1 MLPEPKSSMRQE
13 EGAAGGL
20 TAGASRAPARKARE
34 PVAREKGRTFG
45 DVIRER
51 RRQLDLTQEEV
62 ARQIKTSIPYVG
74 HLEANK
80 RRASESIVV
89 RLADVL
95 GLDGRELFFL
105 ANPGARALLEENH
118 RNGHSSWEEF
128 RHDERLLRAF
138 GVTALELE
146 MLSHVALMGEVRSVR
161 DFVYILNTVRQAL
174 SR

>member
-1 MLPEPKSSMRQE
+1 MLPEPKSSTRHEQ
-13 EGAAGGL
+13 GAAGGF
-20 TAGASRAPARKARE
+20 AQSAFRAPARKAG
-34 PVAREKGRTFG
+34 EKSRTFG

-80 RRASESIVV
+80 RHASESIVA

-105 ANPGARALLEENH
+105 ANPGAKALLDENH

-128 RHDERLLRAF
+128 RRDERLLRAF
-138 GVTALELE
+138 GVTPLELE
-146 MLSHVALMGEVRSVR
+146 MLSQVALMGEVRSVR

>member
-1 MLPEPKSSMRQE
+1 MSPEPKPRLERS
-13 EGAAGGL
+13 AAVRS
-20 TAGASRAPARKARE
+20 ASRAAPRTASEPAVKE
-34 PVAREKGRTFG
+34 PAVKEKVRSFG

-62 ARQIKTSIPYVG
+62 ARQIRTSIPYVG

-80 RRASESIVV
+80 RRPSENIVA

-95 GLDGRELFFL
+95 GLDSRELFFL
-105 ANPGARALLEENH
+105 ANPGAKALLDETR
-118 RNGHSSWEEF
+118 RNGNSSWEEF
-128 RHDERLLRAF
+128 RQDERLLRAF

-146 MLSHVALMGEVRSVR
+146 MLSQVALMGEVRSVR

>member
-1 MLPEPKSSMRQE
+1 MMQEPKSSMRYE
-13 EGAAGGL
+13 AA
-20 TAGASRAPARKARE
+20 AAAVVARGASRAPARKAKE
-34 PVAREKGRTFG
+34 PVVKDRSRTFG

-74 HLEANK
+74 HLEADK
-80 RRASESIVV
+80 RRPSESVV
-89 RLADVL
+89 ARLADVL

-105 ANPGARALLEENH
+105 ANPGAKALLEVH
-118 RNGHSSWEEF
+118 QHNGNSSWEEF
-128 RHDERLLRAF
+128 RHDEHLLRAF
-138 GVTALELE
+138 GVTPLELE
-146 MLSHVALMGEVRSVR
+146 MLSQVALMGEVRSVR